1 MKMNT
6 CTCILVAT
14 TLVAMVTIKN
24 VQSQSY
30 HFSNGWN
37 PGKRSM
43 QEPICHFRPEVKTLI
58 FKLIEVSTLYL
69 DISSFNFHYLFYD
82 LYMVF

>member
-1 MKMNT
+1 MKAFKIIIVMSF
-6 CTCILVAT
+6 
-14 TLVAMVTIKN
+14 VAMVNIEK
-24 VQSQSY
+24 VKGQSY